1 MCNRYGLSIA
11 ITELVAAL
19 AGLDMPLVHPPA
31 ERLPNLPPPGWPF
44 ASGVWTCSTPK
55 LASMTE
61 RSSSVRFPKAP
72 KVG

>member
-31 ERLPNLPPPGWPF
+31 ERF